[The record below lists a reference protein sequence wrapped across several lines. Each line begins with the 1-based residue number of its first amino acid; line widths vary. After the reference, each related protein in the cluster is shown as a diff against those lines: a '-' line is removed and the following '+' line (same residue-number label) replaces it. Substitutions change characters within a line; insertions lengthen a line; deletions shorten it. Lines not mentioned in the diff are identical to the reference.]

1 MIKNN
6 PIYAKYSRSPQAY
19 SPAAGVK
26 STAGFVAVLNLT
38 QPFERNNVAPSER
51 FGSFI
56 VTDAKVILENGK
68 RGLYVVKGDPSAGI
82 MGMHI
87 W

>member
-6 PIYAKYSRSPQAY
+6 PIYAKYSRSPQAN
-19 SPAAGVK
+19 SPAVGIK
-26 STAGFVAVLNLT
+26 STAGFVAIFNLT
-38 QPFERNNVAPSER
+38 QPFERNNVAPSAMHA
-51 FGSFI
+51 SFI
-56 VTDAKVILENGK
+56 VTDAKVTLEKGK
-68 RGLYVVKGDPSAGI
+68 RGLFVVKGDPSAGM